1 MGVLSKMISTGID
14 VGARNVKVVMVD
26 EGKVIAKSIVPTGF
40 DPAASASEALRKAI
54 DASGRHESEIKQ
66 IIATGINAEMASH
79 ATGKISMVRA
89 IALAGIHFF
98 PKART
103 VIDVGAEDARAVKC
117 DEKGNI
123 VDFVANDRCAAGAGA
138 FIESM
143 TRALELKLE
152 EMGTMSL
159 KADMAIPMNAQCV
172 IFGESEV
179 VSLIHQRTPKE
190 NIARAVYD
198 AMTDRISSMVRRLG
212 INNDIVLMGGV
223 ARDIGLVSSLKKSL
237 GVELFIPDGEP
248 EFAPAL
254 GAALSTP
261 LEHIED
267 RVIVL
272 PKVELGDDENGK
284 GVKKEFWRWPEYRKT
299 IEGLDPKNARVIT
312 AGIDVGSVGSKC
324 AIMLDGELYATAVM
338 RTGSNSPDSARNV
351 LNWALETT
359 GLTENDIKYTVGT
372 GYGRVNV
379 PMSKKAITEIAC
391 HGRGATYIWG
401 PTVKTVLDVG
411 GQDIKA
417 IRVDEKG
424 KITSFLMNDKCAA
437 GTGRG
442 MEVIADLLSV
452 PIQEVGAHSLMV
464 EKDPPPV
471 SSTCVVFAKSE
482 AVSLLRK
489 GWSKEMVLASYCNAM
504 SQRMFELLNKVGIE
518 KEFVITGGQSK
529 NIGIVKRIE
538 KLIGFN
544 CLPLPQTRSYDI
556 DPQLAGAIGAAL
568 FSKALFEKENK

>member
-1 MGVLSKMISTGID
+1 MISIGID
-14 VGARNVKVVMVD
+14 VGARNVKAVVAED
-26 EGKVIAKSIVPTGF
+26 GKVTARSMVATGF
-40 DPAASASEALRKAI
+40 DPAASASDALARVI
-54 DASGRHESEIKQ
+54 EASGHTAAEIRQ
-66 IIATGINAEMASH
+66 IIATGTNAEMASH
-79 ATGKISMVRA
+79 ATGKITMMRA
-89 IALAGIHFF
+89 MALAGTHFF

-117 DEKGNI
+117 DERGN
-123 VDFVANDRCAAGAGA
+123 VQDFVANDRCAAGAGA

-152 EMGTMSL
+152 EMGTLSL
-159 KADMAIPMNAQCV
+159 KADTAIPMNAQCV

-179 VSLIHQRTPKE
+179 VSLIHQKTPKE

-212 INNDIVLMGGV
+212 INHDIALMGGV
-223 ARDIGLVSSLKKSL
+223 ARDIGLVSSLKKNL
-237 GVELFIPDGEP
+237 GVELFIPEEP
-248 EFAPAL
+248 EFASAI
-254 GAALSTP
+254 GAALSSPTEH
-261 LEHIED
+261 LED
-267 RVIVL
+267 KVITL
-272 PKVELGDDENGK
+272 PKVELEEDDGGK
-284 GVKKEFWRWPEYRKT
+284 GAKKEYWRWPEYRQT
-299 IEGLDPKNARVIT
+299 VDGMDPGNARVIT

-324 AIMLDGELYATAVM
+324 AVMLDGELYAWAVM

-351 LNWALETT
+351 LKWALDTT
-359 GLTENDIKYTVGT
+359 GIPEDDIKYIVGT

-379 PMSKKAITEIAC
+379 PMAKKAITEIAC

-452 PIQEVGAHSLMV
+452 PIQEVGAQSLTV

-489 GWSKEMVLASYCNAM
+489 GWRKEMVLASYCNAM

-529 NIGIVKRIE
+529 NMGIVKRIE
-538 KLIGFN
+538 KLIGFD
-544 CLPLPQTRSYDI
+544 CLPLPQNRNYQM

-568 FSKALFEKENK
+568 FSKALFEKENR